1 MLEHYG
7 ICKAT
12 FENENQ
18 NKGTINI
25 AAVTGTMVEFGNLC
39 IQQYTAAFPDCK
51 INVMGTAH
59 RDCECLLD
67 SGDVDLSFAVE
78 EETL

>member
-1 MLEHYG
+1 MNDL
-7 ICKAT
+7 KT
-12 FENENQ
+12 
-18 NKGTINI
+18 KT
-25 AAVTGTMVEFGNLC
+25 GNLC

-51 INVMGTAH
+51 INVMGATH

-78 EETL
+78 EEAL